1 MRKYNII
8 LIKAALI
15 LIVFITLMKLPCY
28 GVQSEVQVR
37 IKDLI
42 SVQGNN
48 ENQLIGYGLVSGL
61 QGTGDRSK
69 TLSGAMLQNMM
80 KNMGIDLDDK
90 DIQRLQTKNSAVV
103 MITASLPASFRSG
116 DAIDATVSS
125 IGDATSLDG
134 GVLLLS
140 TLKGPDGK
148 IYASAQGPISIGSE
162 GEIVGKKRNTKR
174 VVGTIPGGA
183 LISRAMDVNYVRNG
197 EITLVL
203 KSPDFKTADSIAK
216 AINRHVGRIART
228 SGDRFV
234 IINAENHTE
243 DPVNLMSKIG
253 ELEVTPDTI
262 AKVVIN
268 ERTGTV
274 IMGSNV
280 KILPVTISHGN
291 LTLNVGKGNQALQM
305 APEENVKGRNRGKK
319 TGSSRVANATTKKF
333 FKGGDGED
341 EDGTGGLQNTT
352 KTPEGLNAIEQ
363 GPKSQRLIK
372 LGGNATVKDVID
384 ILNYLDISPRDL
396 ITILKALKRAGA
408 LQAQLEII

>member
-1 MRKYNII
+1 MRKYHKIF
-8 LIKAALI
+8 IKAALI
-15 LIVFITLMKLPCY
+15 LLVFIAITKLPCY
-28 GVQSEVQVR
+28 GVQGEVQVR

-48 ENQLIGYGLVSGL
+48 ENQLIGYGLVTGL

-90 DIQRLQTKNSAVV
+90 DIQRLQTKNTAVV
-103 MITASLPASFRSG
+103 MITANLPASFRSG

-148 IYASAQGPISIGSE
+148 IYASAQGPVSIGSE
-162 GEIVGKKRNTKR
+162 GDNGKKRNTKR
-174 VVGTIPGGA
+174 VVGTIPNGA
-183 LISRAMDVNYVRNG
+183 LISRAMDANFVRNG

-216 AINRHVGRIART
+216 AINGRMGQIAKT
-228 SGDRFV
+228 NGDKFV
-234 IINAENHTE
+234 VISAENYTE

-253 ELEVTPDTI
+253 ELEVIPDTI

-274 IMGSNV
+274 VMGANV

-291 LTLNVGKGNQALQM
+291 LTLNVGKNNQALQM
-305 APEENVKGRNRGKK
+305 DPEETAAGKYK
-319 TGSSRVANATTKKF
+319 SKKAGARRVASASTKKF
-333 FKGGDGED
+333 FNGNNEED
-341 EDGTGGLQNTT
+341 EEGTGGLQNTT
-352 KTPEGLNAIEQ
+352 KTPEGMNAVEQ
-363 GPKSQRLIK
+363 SPKSQRLIK

-384 ILNYLDISPRDL
+384 VLNYLEISPRDL
-396 ITILKALKRAGA
+396 ITILKALKSAGA
-408 LQAQLEII
+408 LQAKLEII

>member
-1 MRKYNII
+1 MRKNKII
-8 LIKAALI
+8 IKAVLI
-15 LIVFITLMKLPCY
+15 LMVFIAIMKLPCY
-28 GVQSEVQVR
+28 GVQSDVQVR
-37 IKDLI
+37 IKDLVSI
-42 SVQGNN
+42 QGNN
-48 ENQLIGYGLVSGL
+48 ENQLIGYGLVTGL

-80 KNMGIDLDDK
+80 KNMGIDLNDS
-90 DIQRLQTKNSAVV
+90 DIQRLQTKNTAVV
-103 MITASLPASFRSG
+103 MITASLPASCRSG
-116 DAIDATVSS
+116 DSIDATVSS

-162 GEIVGKKRNTKR
+162 GDTGKKRNTKR
-174 VVGTIPGGA
+174 VVGIIPNGA
-183 LISRAMDVNYVRNG
+183 LISQALDANFVRNG

-216 AINRHVGRIART
+216 AINGHVGRIART
-228 SGDRFV
+228 NGDRFV
-234 IINAENHTE
+234 IINAENHTD

-253 ELEVTPDTI
+253 QLEVTPDTI

-274 IMGSNV
+274 IMGANV

-291 LTLNVGKGNQALQM
+291 LTLNVGKNNQALQLE
-305 APEENVKGRNRGKK
+305 PEETASVKGKGKK
-319 TGSSRVANATTKKF
+319 TGSSRVAGASTKKF
-333 FKGGDGED
+333 FNGENEED
-341 EDGTGGLQNTT
+341 EEGTGGLQNTT
-352 KTPEGLNAIEQ
+352 KTPEGMNAVQ
-363 GPKSQRLIK
+363 SGPKSQKLIK

-384 ILNYLDISPRDL
+384 VLNYLEISPRDL